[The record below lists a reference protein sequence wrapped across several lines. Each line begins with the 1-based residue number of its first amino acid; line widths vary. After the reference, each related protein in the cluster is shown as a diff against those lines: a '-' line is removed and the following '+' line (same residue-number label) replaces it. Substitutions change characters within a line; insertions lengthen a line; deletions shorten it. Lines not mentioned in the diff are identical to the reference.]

1 MFVWIV
7 LTFFCLIYWF
17 QQMKVKTNNIVELTP
32 LNPNVSLGKDDFL
45 QRAMFPVDN
54 KIHTL
59 LHSNEFKQLLLTD
72 ASTDDGQDF
81 LATYYGIDDWA
92 NIKQRL
98 IIDKG
103 VNLASR
109 YYYLLFLVK
118 VQSKKDNVWIS
129 FYEGLHRH
137 ASLLITLL
145 SAVFNTTTNILK
157 FNTLSV
163 DYFKQHQLPNFKSVN
178 ETPHDCLNKIFER
191 KIIAPMLT
199 EPFPIKCIIPHK
211 VEGVPPKCS
220 VGYKT
225 TLQV

>member
-1 MFVWIV
+1 
-7 LTFFCLIYWF
+7 
-17 QQMKVKTNNIVELTP
+17 MKVKTNNIVELTP

-45 QRAMFPVDN
+45 QRAMFPVDD
-54 KIHTL
+54 KLHTL
-59 LHSNEFKQLLLTD
+59 VHSDEFKQLLLTD

-157 FNTLSV
+157 FNTLTV

-178 ETPHDCLNKIFER
+178 ETPHDRLKKSSNAKSLHLCSQNLFQSNVSFRTKLKECHS
-191 KIIAPMLT
+191 KALLT
-199 EPFPIKCIIPHK
+199 SLQGNFASI
-211 VEGVPPKCS
+211 VNSS
-220 VGYKT
+220 VI
-225 TLQV
+225 